1 MALRERPSHWF
12 KQSYVL
18 IVSLLFIV
26 FKESRVQ
33 QYAPEL
39 WLEREMRG
47 KYEFFDLLFIFIAEK
62 KTKKRAGY

>member
-39 WLEREMRG
+39 WLEREMRV
-47 KYEFFDLLFIFIAEK
+47 KYGVI
-62 KTKKRAGY
+62 